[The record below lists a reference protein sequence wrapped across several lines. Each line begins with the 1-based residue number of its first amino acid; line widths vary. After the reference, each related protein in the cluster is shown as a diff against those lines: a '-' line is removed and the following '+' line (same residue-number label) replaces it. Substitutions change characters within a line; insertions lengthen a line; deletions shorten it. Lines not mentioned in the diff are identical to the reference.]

1 MNKKLLAL
9 LLAQMLLLPLMAQD
23 NFPLEGKYYRMYNTV
38 RLPGQQL
45 YWTSASSYAFS
56 AFSTTENNSQVWEFV
71 LVDNASGEFK
81 YHIKSYETGKYMGW
95 VNPGGQNVSL
105 TSEISSAGKFA
116 ITKVEGEDTYTFRT
130 GNGQGNYL
138 FCDNPASGTEYRL
151 DGWKADGCENFHFE
165 VVEPQVIVYKYILF
179 SAGMPDGATITIDG
193 KDYKGVNAQ
202 GNVEVEVTR
211 KLSESDIT
219 VTVGGGM
226 GYEMSVDN
234 MNMQINVDFRQMF
247 LPALSVDEAE
257 AKEYLMK
264 MPHAY
269 VKTNGQNM
277 VHTKKKSEADRFLF
291 LEDAEKVGQ
300 YYIYDKASQSYVYYT
315 NATNG
320 AVVKQTSQSNVKFT
334 ADKSDANTWKI
345 VLGNDGESVTV
356 VPGSVEHPDG
366 NSPAWNFT
374 GGVEDNCVLNLWTAS
389 DVNSVWSIVDPSLG
403 TMACATTMFA
413 LPGAEYMH
421 KLVPNAGESIVGVD
435 FGSISTFELKE
446 DRLSKG
452 NSYRYVYGRA
462 PQEEGEYTY
471 SVKVMDAEG
480 DITETKVSLTVSTH
494 LQTPT
499 PMMSWLTWN
508 WFDCNIS
515 HDKLMGVLRGMKSKG
530 LIDAGYNTIVID
542 DGWATTQTDKSK
554 LTYNPEKF
562 PTGITGFVQDVKA
575 LDERMIVGIYS
586 DAGTMTCARIQPG
599 SYGYERPHM
608 EMWDS
613 WGVDMLKY
621 DFCNSE
627 DAAYASYK
635 MMVKVIRD
643 VNTRRQAEGRRPFVF
658 NICEWGT
665 NQPWLWGAEA
675 GGSSWRATYDQR
687 ECWVGEGL
695 LPGVLTGLDQV
706 RDLWMYGGVNRFN
719 DMDMMVIG
727 LHGRGNPS
735 NMTPSHNANGGVIPS
750 LTDEQYRS
758 QMSLWCMLSS
768 PLALTCDFRDK
779 PVADGNT
786 SAGTLPNP
794 LITETDLS
802 IMTNPDIIAINQDSL
817 GQQAEYMEALST
829 GTRDNVASGYDVYVK
844 DLSGGRHAVAVFN
857 RSSSSISVPA
867 LNLTDLYMKDNVNYS
882 VKNVWDGTTEI
893 ITNTLNAGKL
903 KAYQTKVYVFSL
915 QDNTAIGNVTSDD
928 TKGEAPVYNMAG
940 QRIPTLREGINV
952 TEGKVVVKK

>member
-1 MNKKLLAL
+1 
-9 LLAQMLLLPLMAQD
+9 MLLPVMAQAE
-23 NFPLEGKYYRMYNTV
+23 FPEEGKYYRMYNTV
-38 RLPGQQL
+38 RKQGEKL
-45 YWTSASSYAFS
+45 YWTASSTYAYSAPSAS
-56 AFSTTENNSQVWEFV
+56 EDNSQVWQFV
-71 LVDNASGEFK
+71 LAENATGDFK
-81 YHIKSYETGKYMGW
+81 YYIKSHETGRYMGN
-95 VNPGGQNVSL
+95 VFGGGNNVSL
-105 TSEISSAGKFA
+105 NVELSSAGKFA
-116 ITKVEGEDTYTFRT
+116 ITQVSGKDAYTFRT
-130 GNGQGNYL
+130 GDGQANYL
-138 FCDNPASGTEYRL
+138 FCDSPGSDGNYRL
-151 DGWKADGCENFHFE
+151 DGWKADGCENFYFE

-202 GNVEVEVTR
+202 GNVEVEVSR
-211 KLSESDIT
+211 KLTDADIT

-234 MNMQINVDFRQMF
+234 VNMQINVDFRQMF
-247 LPALSVDEAE
+247 LPAFAIDEAE

-264 MPHAY
+264 MPKAY
-269 VKTNGQNM
+269 VKTTGSNM

-291 LEDAEKVGQ
+291 LEDTENVGQ
-300 YYIYDKASQSYVYYT
+300 YYIYSKASQSYVYYT
-315 NATNG
+315 SATNG
-320 AVVKQTSQSNVKFT
+320 AVVKQTSQSNVRFT
-334 ADKSDANTWKI
+334 ADKSGANTWKV
-345 VLGNDGESVTV
+345 VLGNDGESVTI
-356 VPGSVEHPDG
+356 VPGSVERPDG
-366 NSPAWNFT
+366 SSPAWNFT
-374 GGVEDNCVLNLWTAS
+374 GGIEENCVLNLWTAS
-389 DVNSVWSIVDPSLG
+389 DVNSVWNIIDPSVG

-421 KLVPNAGESIVGVD
+421 KLVPSAGETIVGVD
-435 FGSISTFELKE
+435 FGPITTLDLKE
-446 DRLSKG
+446 DRISKG
-452 NSYRYVYGRA
+452 NAYRYVYGRA
-462 PQEEGEYTY
+462 PVDEGEYTY

-542 DGWATTQTDKSK
+542 DGWATTQMDKSK

-562 PTGITGFVQDVKA
+562 PEGITGFIQDVKA

-635 MMVKVIRD
+635 MMGKVIRE
-643 VNTRRQAEGRRPFVF
+643 VNARRKADGRRPFVF

-735 NMTPSHNANGGVIPS
+735 NMTPTHNANGGIIPS

-768 PLALTCDFRDK
+768 PLALTCDFRDT

-786 SAGTLPNP
+786 SAGTLPEP
-794 LITETDLS
+794 LITETDLNT
-802 IMTNPDIIAINQDSL
+802 MTNPDIIAINQDSL
-817 GQQAEYMEALST
+817 GQQAEFMEALST
-829 GTRDNVASGYDVYVK
+829 GTTDNVASGYDVYVK
-844 DLSGGRHAVAVFN
+844 DLSGGRMAVAVFN
-857 RSSSSISVPA
+857 RSSSSMSVPD
-867 LNLTDLYMKDNVNYS
+867 LNLADLYMDANATYTA
-882 VKNVWDGTTEI
+882 KNVWAGTTEVVTGTI
-893 ITNTLNAGKL
+893 KAGTLEP
-903 KAYQTKVYVFSL
+903 YQTKVYIL
-915 QDNTAIGNVTSDD
+915 TIQGGETGIHNVEPDARATNS
-928 TKGEAPVYNMAG
+928 PVYNMAG
-940 QRIPTLREGINV
+940 QRMPRVQKGVSI

>member
-1 MNKKLLAL
+1 
-9 LLAQMLLLPLMAQD
+9 MLLPMMAQAE
-23 NFPLEGKYYRMYNTV
+23 FPEEGKYYRLYNTA
-38 RLPGQQL
+38 RQPGMQL
-45 YWTSASSYAFS
+45 YWTSASSHAYS
-56 AFSTTENNSQVWEFV
+56 AQLTEADNSQVWEFV
-71 LVDNASGEFK
+71 LADGASDEFK
-81 YHIKSYETGKYMGW
+81 YYIKSYETGKYMGN
-95 VNPGGQNVSL
+95 VTPGGHNVSL
-105 TSEISSAGKFA
+105 NEGLSSAGRFA

-130 GNGQGNYL
+130 GNAQGNYL
-138 FCDNPASGTEYRL
+138 FCDGPGSDGNYRL

-202 GNVEVEVTR
+202 GNVEVEVAR
-211 KLSESDIT
+211 KLTDDDIT

-226 GYEMSVDN
+226 GFEMSVDN
-234 MNMQINVDFRQMF
+234 VNMQINVDFRQMF
-247 LPALSVDEAE
+247 IPALAVDEAE

-264 MPHAY
+264 MPKAY
-269 VKTNGQNM
+269 VKTSGSNM

-291 LEDAEKVGQ
+291 LEDTENVGL

-315 NATNG
+315 QASNG

-334 ADKSDANTWKI
+334 ADKSGANTWKI

-356 VPGSVEHPDG
+356 VPGSVARPDG

-374 GGVEDNCVLNLWTAS
+374 GGIEDNCVLNLWTAS
-389 DVNSVWSIVDPSLG
+389 DVNSVWNIVDPSVG

-421 KLVPNAGESIVGVD
+421 KLVPNAGESIVSVD
-435 FGSISTFELKE
+435 FGTLTTLALKE
-446 DRLSKG
+446 DRLAKG
-452 NSYRYVYGRA
+452 NAYKYVYGRA
-462 PQEEGEYTY
+462 PMEEGEYTY
-471 SVKVMDAEG
+471 SVKIQDAEG
-480 DITETKVSLTVSTH
+480 DVAETKVSLTVSTH
-494 LQTPT
+494 LQSPT

-542 DGWATTQTDKSK
+542 DGWATTQMDKSK

-562 PTGITGFVQDVKA
+562 PGGITGFIQDVKSV
-575 LDERMIVGIYS
+575 DERMIVGIYS

-621 DFCNSE
+621 DFCNNE

-635 MMVKVIRD
+635 MMGKVIAD
-643 VNTRRQAEGRRPFVF
+643 VNARRQAEGRRPFVF

-735 NMTPSHNANGGVIPS
+735 NMTPTHNVNGGVIPS

-768 PLALTCDFRDK
+768 PLALTCDFRDT

-829 GTRDNVASGYDVYVK
+829 GTRDNVASGYDIYVK
-844 DLSGGRHAVAVFN
+844 DLSGGRMAVAVFN
-857 RSSSSISVPA
+857 RSSSAQSVPA
-867 LNLTDLYMKDNVNYS
+867 LNLADLYMDANAAYT
-882 VKNVWDGTTEI
+882 VKNVWEGSTEVVSGT
-893 ITNTLNAGKL
+893 LKAGSL
-903 KAYQTKVYVFSL
+903 KAYQTKVFVLTPQGDETGITETENGKVKTENSPVFDLSGRRV
-915 QDNTAIGNVTSDD
+915 Q
-928 TKGEAPVYNMAG
+928 NMQTG
-940 QRIPTLREGINV
+940 VSITD
-952 TEGKVVVKK
+952 GKVVVKK